1 MQGQP
6 MPTPEKKEKGTAP
19 GAILDDF
26 VASPALL

>member
-6 MPTPEKKEKGTAP
+6 AAAPEKKEKSTAP